1 MRHTANFTALAQGAI
16 SGSGVL
22 TGDQSY
28 QLWRSS
34 MSIRKVQIWSG
45 FFSLLVCAA
54 VALAQNATGSIT
66 GTVIDPNNEVIANAT
81 ITVTSRATGAMR
93 KVTTKGEGNYTV
105 ENLLPGEY
113 EVKVEVQ
120 GFVTQIQILP
130 VQVGASTTG
139 NFSMTIGAASQTIEV
154 SGGAPVINTT
164 DTVVGGIVNREAI
177 DNL

>member
-1 MRHTANFTALAQGAI
+1 MRHTANFTAPAQGAF

-22 TGDQSY
+22 TSDQSH

-45 FFSLLVCAA
+45 FLSLLVCAA

-93 KVTTKGEGNYTV
+93 KVSTRGEGNYTV
-105 ENLLPGEY
+105 ENLIPGEY
-113 EVKVEVQ
+113 EVRVESQ
-120 GFVTQIQILP
+120 GFVTQVQVLL
-130 VQVGASTTG
+130 VQVGASTTS
-139 NFSMTIGAASQTIEV
+139 NFSMTVGATSQTIEV
-154 SGGAPVINTT
+154 AGGASVINTT
-164 DTVVGGIVNREAI
+164 DSVV
-177 DNL
+177 